1 MFSQWVDYFY
11 SAKKMYT
18 ARTIFLEYLYST
30 QNICT
35 DRGIFVHCEE
45 YFYSAADICTV
56 YIESMSKQWRS
67 IFKSCGNMWTE
78 RRIFVQCGEYS
89 YPGEEK
95 KNVNISAV
103 SKLSTALQNVT
114 KSRGYVFPEMWRAFL
129 KWWIIFPIF
138 SARARW

>member
-18 ARTIFLEYLYST
+18 VRTIFLEYLYST

-45 YFYSAADICTV
+45 YFYSAANICTYSV
-56 YIESMSKQWRS
+56 ESMSKQWRS

-89 YPGEEK
+89 YPGEK
-95 KNVNISAV
+95 KKM
-103 SKLSTALQNVT
+103 SKFQRCRSCLLHCRMLLKAEDMF
-114 KSRGYVFPEMWRAFL
+114 SRRCGDRF
-129 KWWIIFPIF
+129 
-138 SARARW
+138 